1 MQIVVSPV
9 RRPVRPLPAFRGEL
23 FAQALARPAPLGPGC
38 RSPSRPLTAPTV
50 RAARLPFFS
59 RAEHMLNALT
69 VDVEDY
75 FQVSAFERCIPRS
88 DWDRWESRVVTNTR
102 RMLALFAERGVR
114 GTFFVLGWVAEKYP
128 ALVREIDAGGHEI
141 GSHSYWH
148 RLIYQQTAD
157 EFRADVR
164 RSKATLEAIVGRQV
178 TLYRAPS
185 FSITPQSRWAL
196 DVLAE
201 EGFRIDASI
210 FPVRHDRYGMRDA
223 PCEPHVYDLPAGRVE
238 EFPASVLSMA
248 GCRLPASGGGYF
260 RLYPLALTLAAARQ
274 SNRRGRPFMFYI
286 HPWEIDPDQPR
297 VPGVGWKSRLR
308 HYINLS
314 RVERKLA
321 RLLAALP
328 FGTLTEALR
337 KAPQQVAAARSVGG
351 IARPTPSDRPVAVAE
366 PTNA

>member
-1 MQIVVSPV
+1 
-9 RRPVRPLPAFRGEL
+9 
-23 FAQALARPAPLGPGC
+23 
-38 RSPSRPLTAPTV
+38 
-50 RAARLPFFS
+50 
-59 RAEHMLNALT
+59 MLNALT

-75 FQVSAFERCIPRS
+75 FQVSAFERRIPRS
-88 DWDRWESRVVTNTR
+88 DWGRWESRVVANTQ

-114 GTFFVLGWVAEKYP
+114 GTFFVLGWVAEQYP
-128 ALVREIDAGGHEI
+128 ALVREIAAAGHEI

-148 RLIYQQTAD
+148 RLIYQQTAE

-164 RSKATLEAIVGRQV
+164 RSKAALERIVERPV

-201 EGFRIDASI
+201 EGFRVDASI

-223 PCEPHVYDLPAGRVE
+223 PCEPHAYDLPAGRVE
-238 EFPASVLSMA
+238 EFPASVLSVA

-274 SNRRGRPFMFYI
+274 ANRRGRPFMFYI

-308 HYINLS
+308 HYVNLS
-314 RVERKLA
+314 RVEGKLA

-328 FGTLTEALR
+328 FGTLTDALR
-337 KAPQQVAAARSVGG
+337 QAQQPMAAESGVDDGPGPMATCRQ
-351 IARPTPSDRPVAVAE
+351 VAE
-366 PTNA
+366 PTVA